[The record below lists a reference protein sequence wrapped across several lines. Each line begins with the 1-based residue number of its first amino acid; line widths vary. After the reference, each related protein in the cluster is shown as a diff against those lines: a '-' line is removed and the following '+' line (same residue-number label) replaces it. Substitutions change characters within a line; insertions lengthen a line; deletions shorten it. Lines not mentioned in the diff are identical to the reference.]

1 VKRHSPVFLLL
12 DPNSRL
18 NNSPLP
24 TTEPLN
30 TPPIGS
36 SRPWWI
42 FLAVATLA
50 AALLR
55 TAAPSGLAVEHFDEG
70 VYASNTWCPDLADTY
85 PDRHLYA
92 PPGLPRLIQETHL
105 WLGPSD
111 LSSIAPSLLAGIL
124 LIPLL
129 GLMTRD
135 WFSEPAARAAVLLA
149 VTSDPHILFSRTALT
164 DVPWITW
171 LVLAIWLTHKALIS
185 GRLGTLALAGLA
197 VAAGW
202 WTKYSGW
209 LPLAIAATGVL
220 ATRFSGQV
228 KKANHSPASPALTT
242 WIKRLALISA
252 VTALAITP
260 LFVMLKDTG
269 GYAAV
274 ATNHARYLVGLSGW
288 LDSARA
294 HAEHLWLFESP
305 LTAFGVALACCFAAK
320 HPGRFTWNA
329 IRRRLALATLLAGLT
344 AAVSF
349 PTLVLIAAAQ
359 TLRDGWAHLRQH
371 QHQQQEN
378 THHTLAWAM
387 LAAWWVAMSVTT
399 PLYHPYPRLALPWLV
414 AGWLIVA
421 QQIARLIYHEPAP
434 DQPPR
439 IGRRLAVA
447 AAIGTA
453 LLLAAIP
460 IRFASRG
467 IPAMEPRTAI
477 AHLADQVVAT
487 VSEHVPKGH
496 SVIRVWGEPALF
508 FQLSNRSPRRLLIQ
522 PAGGLEVVRPG
533 EPPPDLPVFLVIG
546 PHATDGQNPK
556 PDAMIDYQ
564 PLRIFEAKP
573 GLQVRRN
580 QPPARRDGPMTFHL
594 YRWKP
599 PARVSRE
606 TPQTAR
612 RSSTRTTR

>member
-1 VKRHSPVFLLL
+1 MKRHSPVFLPL
-12 DPNSRL
+12 DPSSRL

-42 FLAVATLA
+42 FLAVATLV

-129 GLMTRD
+129 GLMIRD
-135 WFSEPAARAAVLLA
+135 WFGEPAARATVLLA

-164 DVPWITW
+164 DVSWITW

-185 GRLGTLALAGLA
+185 GRLGTLTLAGLA
-197 VAAGW
+197 IAAGW

-220 ATRFSGQV
+220 ATRFVGQIPN
-228 KKANHSPASPALTT
+228 APQGPPRPALTT
-242 WIKRLALISA
+242 WIKRLALVSA

-274 ATNHARYLVGLSGW
+274 ATNHAQYLVGLSGW
-288 LDSARA
+288 LDSART

-305 LTAFGVALACCFAAK
+305 LTALGVALACCLAAK
-320 HPGRFTWNA
+320 RPGRFTWNA
-329 IRRRLALATLLAGLT
+329 IRHRLALAALLAGLT

-349 PTLVLIAAAQ
+349 PTLVLIAAAR
-359 TLRDGWAHLRQH
+359 TLRDAWPHLR

-399 PLYHPYPRLALPWLV
+399 PLYYPYPRLALPWLV

-421 QQIARLIYHEPAP
+421 QQIARLNYHEPAP

-439 IGRRLAVA
+439 FGRRLAVA
-447 AAIGTA
+447 AAIGAA
-453 LLLAAIP
+453 LLLAAIE

-467 IPAMEPRTAI
+467 IPALEPRTAI
-477 AHLADQVVAT
+477 ARLADQVIAT
-487 VSEHVPKGH
+487 VSEHAPTGH

-508 FQLSNRSPRRLLIQ
+508 FQLSNRSPRRLLMQ

-533 EPPPDLPVFLVIG
+533 EPPPDMPVFLVVG

-564 PLRIFEAKP
+564 PLRTFEAKP
-573 GLQVRRN
+573 SLQVQRN

-594 YRWKP
+594 YRWTP

-606 TPQTAR
+606 TPQAAR

>member
-1 VKRHSPVFLLL
+1 MKRHSPVFLPL

-135 WFSEPAARAAVLLA
+135 WFGEPAARAAVLLA

-220 ATRFSGQV
+220 ATRFVGQIA
-228 KKANHSPASPALTT
+228 KAPQSPDGAALTT

-252 VTALAITP
+252 VAALAITP

-274 ATNHARYLVGLSGW
+274 ATNHARYFVGLSGW
-288 LDSARA
+288 LDSART

-305 LTAFGVALACCFAAK
+305 LTAFGVALACCLAAK

-359 TLRDGWAHLRQH
+359 TLRDAWPHLRQH

-378 THHTLAWAM
+378 THYTLAWAM
-387 LAAWWVAMSVTT
+387 LAAWWVAMSLTT

-421 QQIARLIYHEPAP
+421 QQIARLNSHEPAP

-439 IGRRLAVA
+439 FGRRLAVA

-453 LLLAAIP
+453 LLLAAIE

-467 IPAMEPRTAI
+467 IPALEPRTAI
-477 AHLADQVVAT
+477 ADLADQVIAT
-487 VSEHVPKGH
+487 VSEHAPTGH

-508 FQLSNRSPRRLLIQ
+508 FQLSNRSPRRLLMQ

-533 EPPPDLPVFLVIG
+533 EPPPDIPVFLVIG
-546 PHATDGQNPK
+546 PHATDGQSPN
-556 PDAMIDYQ
+556 PDAMNDYQ
-564 PLRIFEAKP
+564 PLRTFEAKP
-573 GLQVRRN
+573 GLQVQRN

-599 PARVSRE
+599 TTRVSRE
-606 TPQTAR
+606 TPQAAR

>member
-1 VKRHSPVFLLL
+1 M
-12 DPNSRL
+12 

-30 TPPIGS
+30 IPPSGS
-36 SRPWWI
+36 SKPWWI

-92 PPGLPRLIQETHL
+92 PPGLPRLIQEIHL

-135 WFSEPAARAAVLLA
+135 WFGEPAARAAVLLA
-149 VTSDPHILFSRTALT
+149 ATSDPHILFSRTALT
-164 DVPWITW
+164 DVPWITC
-171 LVLAIWLTHKALIS
+171 LVLAIWLAHKALIS

-209 LPLAIAATGVL
+209 LPLAIAATAVL
-220 ATRFSGQV
+220 ATRFVGQIV
-228 KKANHSPASPALTT
+228 KAPQSPASPALTT
-242 WIKRLALISA
+242 WIKRLALICA
-252 VTALAITP
+252 VAALAITP
-260 LFVMLKDTG
+260 LFIMLQDTG

-274 ATNHARYLVGLSGW
+274 ATNHARYFVGLSGW

-305 LTAFGVALACCFAAK
+305 LTAFGVALACCLAVR
-320 HPGRFTWNA
+320 HPWRFTWNA

-349 PTLVLIAAAQ
+349 PTLVLIAAAT
-359 TLRDGWAHLRQH
+359 TLQHAWPHLRQR
-371 QHQQQEN
+371 QPQGQQQEDS
-378 THHTLAWAM
+378 HHTLAWAM
-387 LAAWWVAMSVTT
+387 LAAWWIAMSVTT
-399 PLYHPYPRLALPWLV
+399 PLYYPYPRLALPWLV

-421 QQIARLIYHEPAP
+421 QQIVRLLNHEPDPAQSL

-439 IGRRLAVA
+439 YGRRLAVA
-447 AAIGTA
+447 STIGTA

-467 IPAMEPRTAI
+467 IPALEPRTAI

-487 VSEHVPKGH
+487 VSEHAPKGH

-508 FQLSNRSPRRLLIQ
+508 FQLSNRSPRRLLMQ

-546 PHATDGQNPK
+546 PHATNGQNPK
-556 PDAMIDYQ
+556 PDEMIDYQ
-564 PLRIFEAKP
+564 PLRTFEARP

-599 PARVSRE
+599 PTRVSRE
-606 TPQTAR
+606 TTQAAR